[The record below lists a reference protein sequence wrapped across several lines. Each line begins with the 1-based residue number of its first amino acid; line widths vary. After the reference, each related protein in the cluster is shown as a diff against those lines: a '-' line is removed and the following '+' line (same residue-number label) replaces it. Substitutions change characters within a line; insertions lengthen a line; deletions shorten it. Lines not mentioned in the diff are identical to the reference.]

1 MEMCDKMETD
11 FKNGSYLML
20 KNSQVMVRQYQKL
33 EYVRKLIAQGNKPD
47 IYYLITLIVLN
58 HQNFTDVNVKEV
70 L

>member
-47 IYYLITLIVLN
+47 IILLDYIDCVEPSKLLLM
-58 HQNFTDVNVKEV
+58 
-70 L
+70 